1 MLHFSYWPTWSLS
14 INTLRQWFLA
24 SLIKSVH
31 LRINYSWLQPEERK
45 VCVSMQRS
53 AHAWYKLLTIMG
65 SSEQR
70 LISRTSRVRGPCTG
84 FGLGGGWNKR
94 LAYTSDDECHSYTL
108 KLNPYLSDVALLM
121 IEIAVKCTQ
130 YIWTMGVC
138 VQARIKPLIKNA
150 SPLPLR
156 AVVFHQSSG
165 YGDWRKFTV
174 DHLQLLHCKLT
185 PPQY

>member
-1 MLHFSYWPTWSLS
+1 MLHFSYWPTRSLS

-70 LISRTSRVRGPCTG
+70 LISRTSRVRGLCTG
-84 FGLGGGWNKR
+84 FGLGVDWNKR
-94 LAYTSDDECHSYTL
+94 LAYTGDDECHSYTL
-108 KLNPYLSDVALLM
+108 KLNPYLSAVANSSQM
-121 IEIAVKCTQ
+121 HAIHMDYGSMCASTDKTTHQKCIT
-130 YIWTMGVC
+130 
-138 VQARIKPLIKNA
+138 
-150 SPLPLR
+150 LPLR